1 VVSGCNKSA
10 GGGTIAEWFNTACF
24 VDPAPYTFGDESR
37 TDSTLRQEGINNF
50 DFAAFKKTYFGPD
63 GKLDLQFRVE
73 FFNIFN
79 RTQFAAP
86 NTTLGSASFGEIN
99 ATNGNPRLIQLALRF
114 SF

>member
-1 VVSGCNKSA
+1 
-10 GGGTIAEWFNTACF
+10 
-24 VDPAPYTFGDESR
+24 
-37 TDSTLRQEGINNF
+37 LRQEGINNF